1 MTRIL
6 SYNILVGGTRR
17 IDHITNIIRAAN
29 PDIAGLVEATNPRVV
44 KELAE
49 RLGMQY
55 RMSGSPTHTT
65 DWQVAVLSRLPIAHA
80 HTHVRPGI
88 LTKPL
93 LEVCVE
99 EKDGHKLTVFVTHL
113 AAAFSQGRGGDGI
126 RRKEAQEI
134 LRIMASKQGTP
145 HLLMGDF
152 NALAPGDRLKAS
164 ILLRYLVEMDRRH
177 QQNPHDHVGHPYLDF
192 VVPASLRFLDP
203 LLRVIPRSKLLCA
216 LFDETGSLYAPR
228 GSISLLREAGYI
240 DCFRRVNPYAWGFTC
255 PASAPAGRIDFIFA
269 SPELAEHLVA
279 CKLVTEGNGSRAD
292 EASDHLPVFAEFGET
307 VADKEDKRQWDLE
320 ALRKVPSRSTH
331 SRALPEFDGNGGFVR
346 NKEDEDVQGIGVD

>member
-55 RMSGSPTHTT
+55 RMSGSPTHTS

-93 LEVCVE
+93 LEVRVE

-134 LRIMASKQGTP
+134 LRIIASKQGTP

-164 ILLRYLVEMDRRH
+164 ILLR
-177 QQNPHDHVGHPYLDF
+177 
-192 VVPASLRFLDP
+192 
-203 LLRVIPRSKLLCA
+203 
-216 LFDETGSLYAPR
+216 
-228 GSISLLREAGYI
+228 
-240 DCFRRVNPYAWGFTC
+240 
-255 PASAPAGRIDFIFA
+255 
-269 SPELAEHLVA
+269 
-279 CKLVTEGNGSRAD
+279 
-292 EASDHLPVFAEFGET
+292 
-307 VADKEDKRQWDLE
+307 
-320 ALRKVPSRSTH
+320 
-331 SRALPEFDGNGGFVR
+331 
-346 NKEDEDVQGIGVD
+346 